1 MTATLTFFLLF
12 GLLQLAPDE
21 DPGVRVEALLD
32 EEDALADR
40 LDALDRQI
48 AGLST
53 QQAEREAT
61 LAAASARVEELDRAL
76 EVLTLR
82 ATTQRARLARR
93 LRARQHLDAT
103 AWLQVMLSATSPDEL
118 VRHRHY
124 LDRILGADLVLLGEI
139 KADRALQSLLRD
151 EREVAVDAART
162 ASEGVEQRRASL
174 EADRAVR
181 TELLRRLRTERRLMR
196 RLLANQAARRAQLDG
211 LFEGAPTTPV
221 GIEGHFEEEYGRLPR
236 PVPGLVVGRFGAP
249 GEDDAPATGIRIG
262 AAAGLPVRAVY
273 SGRVVF
279 AGWHAGQGNLLIL
292 DHGDGYLTSYAHLAR
307 LERDQEAVVAQ
318 GEVLGTVG
326 DTGSLDGPAL
336 AFEVRVNG
344 KAEDPLRWLRN

>member
-1 MTATLTFFLLF
+1 MPSLLALSLVF
-12 GLLQLAPDE
+12 GLFQLAPDE

-53 QQAEREAT
+53 QQAEHEAT
-61 LAAASARVEELDRAL
+61 LAAAAERAAAIDRELA
-76 EVLTLR
+76 VLSLR
-82 ATTQRARLARR
+82 ATTQRARLTRR

-103 AWLQVMLSATSPDEL
+103 AWLQVMLKSTSPDEL

-124 LDRILGADLVLLGEI
+124 LDRILGADLVLLAEI
-139 KADRALQSLLRD
+139 KADRALQALLGA
-151 EREVAVDAART
+151 EREAAVEAARQ
-162 ASEGVEQRRASL
+162 ASEGIDLRRANL

-196 RLLANQAARRAQLDG
+196 RLMANQAAQRAQLDG
-211 LFEGAPTTPV
+211 LFEGDPSAPV
-221 GIEGHFEEEYGRLPR
+221 GLEGHFEEEYGRLPR
-236 PVPGLVVGRFGAP
+236 PVPGPIIGRFGDR
-249 GEDDAPATGIRIG
+249 GEDDAPAPGIRIR
-262 AAAGLPVRAVY
+262 ATAGLPVRAVY

-292 DHGDGYLTSYAHLAR
+292 DHGDGYHTSYAHLGR
-307 LERDQEAVVAQ
+307 LALAQEAIVAQ
-318 GEVLGTVG
+318 GEVLGSVG
-326 DTGSLDGPAL
+326 DTGSLDGVQL
-336 AFEVRVNG
+336 AFEVRVQG